1 MRNRRLIYDL
11 LFQSVRNTLLS
22 VSQEK
27 KYFGA
32 NIGFFAI
39 LHTWG
44 QKLNLHPHLHCV
56 IPGGG
61 VVGEKWMRREHLSL
75 KAVNFRI

>member
-44 QKLNLHPHLHCV
+44 
-56 IPGGG
+56 
-61 VVGEKWMRREHLSL
+61 
-75 KAVNFRI
+75 